1 MRYSAPPNNTLI
13 DTNSGAIPMQTKLK
27 TTLSQSALI
36 ILVAT
41 QLSACLP
48 AVVGG
53 AAAGGVMAVDR
64 RTSGIYIE
72 DQGIEIKAEKNI
84 MDQLGDKIHANVT
97 SYNRNVLITGEA
109 EDEATKAKAEAIV
122 KAVDNVKAITNE
134 LAIDMKSTIANRNND
149 AYVTSKVKA
158 NMLKEGRF
166 PANYVKVVTESSV
179 VYLLGLVTHK
189 EADDAVE
196 IASSTNGVHKVVKVF
211 EYID

>member
-1 MRYSAPPNNTLI
+1 
-13 DTNSGAIPMQTKLK
+13 MQVTLK
-27 TTLSQSALI
+27 TALTRSALV
-36 ILVAT
+36 ILMAT
-41 QLSACLP
+41 QLTACLP

-84 MDQLGDKIHANVT
+84 KDQLGDKIHVNVT

-109 EDEATKAKAEAIV
+109 DDETTKAKAEAIV
-122 KAVDNVKAITNE
+122 KAVDNVKHVTNE
-134 LAIDMKSTIANRNND
+134 LAIDMKSTISNRNND

-158 NMLKEGRF
+158 RMLKEGRF

-179 VYLLGLVTHK
+179 VYLMGLVTK
-189 EADDAVE
+189 QEAEDAVE
-196 IASSTNGVHKVVKVF
+196 IASGTDGVYRVVKVF

>member
-1 MRYSAPPNNTLI
+1 MHVN
-13 DTNSGAIPMQTKLK
+13 LK
-27 TTLSQSALI
+27 MALTQSALVI
-36 ILVAT
+36 TMAT
-41 QLSACLP
+41 QLTACLP

-53 AAAGGVMAVDR
+53 AAAGGMMAADR

-72 DQGIEIKAEKNI
+72 DEGIELKSEKNI
-84 MDQLGDKIHANVT
+84 ADQLGDKIHVNVT

-122 KAVDNVKAITNE
+122 KAVDNVRSVTNE
-134 LAIDMKSTIANRNND
+134 LTIDMKSTIANRNND
-149 AYVTSKVKA
+149 AYITSKVKA
-158 NMLKEGRF
+158 RMLKEGRF

-189 EADDAVE
+189 EAEDAVE
-196 IASSTNGVHKVVKVF
+196 IASSTDGVYRVVKVF

>member
-1 MRYSAPPNNTLI
+1 
-13 DTNSGAIPMQTKLK
+13 MQANLK
-27 TTLSQSALI
+27 AALTQSALV
-36 ILVAT
+36 ILMAT
-41 QLSACLP
+41 QLTGCLP

-53 AAAGGVMAVDR
+53 AAAGGVMAADR

-84 MDQLGDKIHANVT
+84 KDQLGDKIHVNVT

-109 EDEATKAKAEAIV
+109 DDEATKAKAEAIV
-122 KAVDNVKAITNE
+122 KAVDNVKHVTNE
-134 LAIDMKSTIANRNND
+134 LAIDMKSTISNRNND

-158 NMLKEGRF
+158 RMLKEGRF

-179 VYLLGLVTHK
+179 VYLMGLVTK
-189 EADDAVE
+189 QEAEDAVE
-196 IASSTNGVHKVVKVF
+196 IASGTDGVYRVVKVF

>member
-1 MRYSAPPNNTLI
+1 MHVN
-13 DTNSGAIPMQTKLK
+13 LK
-27 TTLSQSALI
+27 MALTQSALV
-36 ILVAT
+36 LTMAT
-41 QLSACLP
+41 QLTACLP

-53 AAAGGVMAVDR
+53 AAAGGMMAADR

-72 DQGIEIKAEKNI
+72 DEGIELKSEKNI
-84 MDQLGDKIHANVT
+84 ADQLGDKIHVNVT

-122 KAVDNVKAITNE
+122 KAVDNVRSVTNE
-134 LAIDMKSTIANRNND
+134 LTIDMKSTIANRNND
-149 AYVTSKVKA
+149 AYITSKVKA
-158 NMLKEGRF
+158 RMLKEGRF

-189 EADDAVE
+189 EAEDAVE
-196 IASSTNGVHKVVKVF
+196 IASSTDGVYRVVKVF

>member
-1 MRYSAPPNNTLI
+1 MQANLRATL
-13 DTNSGAIPMQTKLK
+13 T
-27 TTLSQSALI
+27 QSALI
-36 ILVAT
+36 VLMAT

-53 AAAGGVMAVDR
+53 AAAGGAMAVDR

-109 EDEATKAKAEAIV
+109 NDEATRAKAEAII
-122 KAVDNVKAITNE
+122 KSIDNVKSITNE
-134 LAIDMKSTIANRNND
+134 LAIDMKSTIANRNSD

-179 VYLLGLVTHK
+179 VYLMGLVTHK
-189 EADDAVE
+189 EAEDAVE

>member
-1 MRYSAPPNNTLI
+1 MQANFRATL
-13 DTNSGAIPMQTKLK
+13 T
-27 TTLSQSALI
+27 QSALI
-36 ILVAT
+36 VLMAT

-53 AAAGGVMAVDR
+53 AAAGGVMAADR

-109 EDEATKAKAEAIV
+109 NDEETKAKAEAIV
-122 KAVDNVKAITNE
+122 KAVDNVRSVTNE
-134 LAIDMKSTIANRNND
+134 LTIDMKSTIANRNND
-149 AYVTSKVKA
+149 AYITSKVKA
-158 NMLKEGRF
+158 RMLKEGRF

-189 EADDAVE
+189 EAEDAVE
-196 IASSTNGVHKVVKVF
+196 IASSTDGVYRVVKVF

>member
-1 MRYSAPPNNTLI
+1 
-13 DTNSGAIPMQTKLK
+13 MQANLK
-27 TTLSQSALI
+27 AALTQSALV
-36 ILVAT
+36 ILMAT
-41 QLSACLP
+41 QLTACLP

-53 AAAGGVMAVDR
+53 AAAGGVMAADR

-84 MDQLGDKIHANVT
+84 KDQLGDKIHVNVT

-109 EDEATKAKAEAIV
+109 DDEATKAKAEAIV
-122 KAVDNVKAITNE
+122 KAVDNVKHVTNE
-134 LAIDMKSTIANRNND
+134 LAIDMKSTISNRNND

-158 NMLKEGRF
+158 RMLKEGRF

-179 VYLLGLVTHK
+179 VYLMGLVTK
-189 EADDAVE
+189 QEAQDAVE
-196 IASSTNGVHKVVKVF
+196 IASGTDGVYRVVKVF

>member
-1 MRYSAPPNNTLI
+1 
-13 DTNSGAIPMQTKLK
+13 MQTKLK

>member
-1 MRYSAPPNNTLI
+1 MQANFRATL
-13 DTNSGAIPMQTKLK
+13 T
-27 TTLSQSALI
+27 QSALI
-36 ILVAT
+36 VLMAT

-53 AAAGGVMAVDR
+53 AAAGGVMAADR

-84 MDQLGDKIHANVT
+84 MDQLGDNIHANVT

-109 EDEATKAKAEAIV
+109 NDEATKAKAEAII
-122 KAVDNVKAITNE
+122 KGIDNVKSITNE
-134 LAIDMKSTIANRNND
+134 LAIDMKSTIANRNSD

-179 VYLLGLVTHK
+179 VYLMGLVTHK
-189 EADDAVE
+189 EAEDAVE

>member
-1 MRYSAPPNNTLI
+1 
-13 DTNSGAIPMQTKLK
+13 MQVNLK
-27 TTLSQSALI
+27 AALTQSALV
-36 ILVAT
+36 ILMAT
-41 QLSACLP
+41 QLTACLP

-53 AAAGGVMAVDR
+53 AAAGGVMAADR

-84 MDQLGDKIHANVT
+84 KDQLGDKIHVNVT

-109 EDEATKAKAEAIV
+109 DDEATKAKAEAIV
-122 KAVDNVKAITNE
+122 KAVDNVKHVTNE
-134 LAIDMKSTIANRNND
+134 LAIDMKSTISNRNND

-158 NMLKEGRF
+158 RMLKEGRF

-179 VYLLGLVTHK
+179 VYLMGLVTK
-189 EADDAVE
+189 QEAEDAVE
-196 IASSTNGVHKVVKVF
+196 IASGTDGVYRVVKVF